1 MKTCSEKALEWNVT
15 PRTVNAMCKNGRIQG
30 AVKEKRT
37 WLIPDDAEKP
47 LDGRI
52 STGKYSRKK
61 TGKEKKTLPV
71 GISDYVRAQSEYYY
85 VDKTLL
91 IKEFLDRKP
100 LVSLFTRPRRFG
112 KTLNMDML
120 RVFFE
125 MSEDDTSK
133 YFTDKAIW
141 KCGEKYRRHQGKYPV
156 IFLTFKDV
164 KFDTWEA
171 TIGKIRGLLQEEYGR
186 HQELLSSD
194 RISQYEREYFEKI
207 LGALAND
214 VELTSA
220 LERLSKM
227 LTVHY
232 GKAPIIIIDEYDTPI
247 QEGYSKDFYDEI
259 IGFMRIFF
267 SGAFK
272 DNKNLSYGFLTG
284 ILRIAQESI
293 FSGLNN
299 LSVNTVMDDEY
310 DSFFGFT
317 EKEIEKLL
325 AYYGMSEKENEL
337 RDWYD
342 GYLFGNEEIYNPWSV
357 INYISKGCNY
367 IVATDHEKLVNFC
380 KENNIAVMMTSE
392 NCKSGTERC
401 WDVTTKIAEKPD
413 FIVNLQGDNP
423 LCPPW
428 FIEQLIEA
436 WKNDKE
442 GQVFTPSLHLSW
454 EEYDRMKESK
464 KITPYS
470 GTTVEVDKFGYALA
484 FSKAMIP
491 VIRNEEKVRK
501 ILDKSPVRR
510 HIGLYSY
517 TYDALKKYFEVEASP
532 YELPEGLE
540 QMRFLHNRIPV
551 KMIDVDYRNRK
562 SMSGV
567 DSPEDIERAEKIIA
581 EFGEFNL
588 SPE

>member
-1 MKTCSEKALEWNVT
+1 ME
-15 PRTVNAMCKNGRIQG
+15 Q
-30 AVKEKRT
+30 
-37 WLIPDDAEKP
+37 
-47 LDGRI
+47 
-52 STGKYSRKK
+52 
-61 TGKEKKTLPV
+61 
-71 GISDYVRAQSEYYY
+71 
-85 VDKTLL
+85 
-91 IKEFLDRKP
+91 
-100 LVSLFTRPRRFG
+100 
-112 KTLNMDML
+112 
-120 RVFFE
+120 
-125 MSEDDTSK
+125 
-133 YFTDKAIW
+133 
-141 KCGEKYRRHQGKYPV
+141 
-156 IFLTFKDV
+156 KD
-164 KFDTWEA
+164 
-171 TIGKIRGLLQEEYGR
+171 
-186 HQELLSSD
+186 
-194 RISQYEREYFEKI
+194 
-207 LGALAND
+207 
-214 VELTSA
+214 
-220 LERLSKM
+220 
-227 LTVHY
+227 
-232 GKAPIIIIDEYDTPI
+232 
-247 QEGYSKDFYDEI
+247 
-259 IGFMRIFF
+259 
-267 SGAFK
+267 
-272 DNKNLSYGFLTG
+272 
-284 ILRIAQESI
+284 
-293 FSGLNN
+293 
-299 LSVNTVMDDEY
+299 
-310 DSFFGFT
+310 
-317 EKEIEKLL
+317 
-325 AYYGMSEKENEL
+325 
-337 RDWYD
+337 
-342 GYLFGNEEIYNPWSV
+342 
-357 INYISKGCNY
+357 
-367 IVATDHEKLVNFC
+367 
-380 KENNIAVMMTSE
+380 
-392 NCKSGTERC
+392 
-401 WDVTTKIAEKPD
+401 AEKPD